1 MGRMINP
8 YDAPLSRDEY
18 EYLRVRCETFKIQEN
33 ERMFGPLGKVEGYE
47 WPEVE
52 EEAAPEVEEAKEE
65 TPATEYD
72 ADDVLF
78 VDSIGYGE
86 HQQLLKE
93 MGRKADGSKSVV
105 RQRLLDAI
113 KEEGGIREVVEF
125 DDPDG
130 DGLELEADGD
140 EEENDGKTEE

>member
-8 YDAPLSRDEY
+8 YDAPLTRDEY
-18 EYLRVRCETFKIQEN
+18 EYLKSREERFKIQEN
-33 ERMFGPLGKVEGYE
+33 ERMFGPLGQVEGHE

-52 EEAAPEVEEAKEE
+52 EDGPVHESEPEVEEE
-65 TPATEYD
+65 TVDYD

-93 MGRKADGSKSVV
+93 MGRPAGGDKATV

-113 KEEGGIREVVEF
+113 KEEGGIKEVIDFGEDEDGEEVVVDE
-125 DDPDG
+125 G
-130 DGLELEADGD
+130 DGA
-140 EEENDGKTEE
+140 KTED

>member
-8 YDAPLSRDEY
+8 YEEPLTREKY
-18 EYLRVRCETFKIQEN
+18 EYLRVRCEKFKIDEN
-33 ERMFGPLGKVEGYE
+33 VRTFGPLGQVKGHE

-52 EEAAPEVEEAKEE
+52 EEASEVEEVVVEE
-65 TPATEYD
+65 TPEADYD

-93 MGRKADGSKSVV
+93 MQLPAGGDKATV

-113 KEEGGIREVVEF
+113 KERGGVREVIDFEE
-125 DDPDG
+125 DED
-130 DGLELEADGD
+130 EAKKSGGD
-140 EEENDGKTEE
+140 EE

>member
-8 YDAPLSRDEY
+8 YEEPLTRENY
-18 EYLRVRCETFKIQEN
+18 EYLRVRCEKFKIDEN
-33 ERMFGPLGKVEGYE
+33 VRTFGPLGQVKGYE

-52 EEAAPEVEEAKEE
+52 EEASEVEEVVVEE
-65 TPATEYD
+65 TPEADYD

-93 MGRKADGSKSVV
+93 MQLPAGGDKATV

-113 KEEGGIREVVEF
+113 KERGGVREVIDFEEDEDEVKKS
-125 DDPDG
+125 G
-130 DGLELEADGD
+130 GD
-140 EEENDGKTEE
+140 EE